1 MIIGSSCGFL
11 VLLCIRKVANV
22 SLAGLPTYLLLLD
35 VFCCNNIGSTCHLG
49 YFFCSFS
56 ACRYVLRR
64 ILRRAV
70 RFVSEKLQAPPGFL
84 SSLVSVVVEVLV
96 GRQF

>member
-1 MIIGSSCGFL
+1 MTCYKDLNYF
-11 VLLCIRKVANV
+11 VLHI
-22 SLAGLPTYLLLLD
+22 
-35 VFCCNNIGSTCHLG
+35 
-49 YFFCSFS
+49 
-56 ACRYVLRR
+56 CRYVLRR

-96 GRQF
+96 RQS